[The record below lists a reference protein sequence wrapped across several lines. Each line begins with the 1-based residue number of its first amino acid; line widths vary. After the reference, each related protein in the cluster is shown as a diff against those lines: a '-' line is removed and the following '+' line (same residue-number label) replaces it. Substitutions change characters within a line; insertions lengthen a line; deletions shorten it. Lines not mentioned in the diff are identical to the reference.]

1 MMAPTATYLRGKS
14 TEDNNKASKDERQ
27 HKHSG
32 KNSKIY
38 KCSHTLKDMVKMNSM
53 FNEIRETNKEIKNI
67 LRRLYGMVRLMT
79 ARWVYFVHL
88 D

>member
-1 MMAPTATYLRGKS
+1 
-14 TEDNNKASKDERQ
+14 
-27 HKHSG
+27 
-32 KNSKIY
+32 
-38 KCSHTLKDMVKMNSM
+38 MVKMNSM

>member
-1 MMAPTATYLRGKS
+1 MKTIDFKFSY
-14 TEDNNKASKDERQ
+14 
-27 HKHSG
+27 
-32 KNSKIY
+32 
-38 KCSHTLKDMVKMNSM
+38 TLNEIVKMNSM

-67 LRRLYGMVRLMT
+67 LRRLHGMVRLMT